1 MALGIVALLLMA
13 DVCDPTKLIGP
24 YGLQLYG
31 VTTISGT
38 EKYATSLGRLV
49 FDGHGSI
56 RGISSAM
63 FSGFLLGNP
72 VTGSYEAHTD
82 CSLTWKLQND
92 SGVWQNFSG
101 TLSPDLTRAQ
111 FRQNDPG
118 GPQHGVL
125 QKTADTCTEQNL
137 AGRYRYI
144 VSGSTAPMQ
153 EGDPPETISAK
164 GTIDVARSGTFQV
177 DSDCT
182 VQFDLFVL
190 GPHNRLMSMQMRGI
204 LVNDG
209 REILAIVTD
218 PGAMAAGHFTAESK

>member
-82 CSLTWKLQND
+82 CSLTWQLQDD
-92 SGVWQNFSG
+92 SGAYQHFTG
-101 TLSPDLTRAQ
+101 RISPDGKRVG
-111 FRQNDPG
+111 F
-118 GPQHGVL
+118 
-125 QKTADTCTEQNL
+125 
-137 AGRYRYI
+137 
-144 VSGSTAPMQ
+144 
-153 EGDPPETISAK
+153 
-164 GTIDVARSGTFQV
+164 
-177 DSDCT
+177 
-182 VQFDLFVL
+182 
-190 GPHNRLMSMQMRGI
+190 
-204 LVNDG
+204 
-209 REILAIVTD
+209 
-218 PGAMAAGHFTAESK
+218 